1 MIINHDHPKYRDK
14 WRLKVE
20 NKWNGAFF
28 YSKEICKYIIPE
40 IETDRNWVTI
50 NVYGE
55 ALDHSIIFIHNNLHP
70 ERYDWLRNYRDLIL
84 VCGIPETMDKVKHLG
99 TPIYLPLSVDV
110 PYVENYIR
118 PYHEE
123 DVAFVGRKSKRAEYN
138 FPDNVD
144 FLENMPRGELLTE
157 MSKYKEVYAVGRTA
171 IEAKILGCKILPYDP
186 RFPDPERWQILDSR
200 DAAIILQ
207 EKLDEVEKH
216 GNRTHKRSLL

>member
-1 MIINHDHPKYRDK
+1 MIINHDNPKYRDK
-14 WRLKVE
+14 WKLQIE
-20 NKWNGAFF
+20 NRWNGAFF

-40 IETDRNWVTI
+40 IKTDRNWVTV
-50 NVYGE
+50 NVYGQ
-55 ALDHSIIFIHNNLHP
+55 AFDHSIIFIHNNLHP
-70 ERYDWLRNYRDLIL
+70 ERYAWLKEFRDLIL
-84 VCGIPETMDKVKHLG
+84 VCGVPETIDKVRHLG

-110 PYVENYIR
+110 PYVENYIL

-123 DVAFVGRKSKRAEYN
+123 DIAFVGRQSKRREYN

-157 MSKYKEVYAVGRTA
+157 MAKYKEVYAVGRTA

-186 RFPDPERWQILDSR
+186 RYPDPERWQILDSR

-207 EKLDEVEKH
+207 EELDEVEKH